1 MGQVWLR
8 GIRGQGRSQADQGI
22 QDVLPQC
29 AQGLWVS
36 QASSTSSGLL
46 ASWENFLQYFFFNFY
61 SCLSLE
67 KRRYSCC
74 VEQEQWTLSYAR
86 GQEVTV

>member
-46 ASWENFLQYFFFNFY
+46 ASWENFLQYFFFLISIHASAWRSGDILAVWNRNNGL
-61 SCLSLE
+61 CHMPE
-67 KRRYSCC
+67 VKR
-74 VEQEQWTLSYAR
+74 
-86 GQEVTV
+86 